1 MKETSLFLFDPNVVL
16 SKLKKKKDELST
28 LHSRLLTAQDTPL
41 SLDITTLSLVIP
53 IRLGKTP
60 YNVAEVTYL
69 VKQIKDRKI
78 DQSVRLKKLAKATQF
93 FLAKV
98 IVVQAQNEDLVK
110 QLIRH
115 TRRETNIMAT
125 LKKDE

>member
-16 SKLKKKKDELST
+16 SKLTKKKDELST

-60 YNVAEVTYL
+60 YNVAEATYL

-98 IVVQAQNEDLVK
+98 IVV
-110 QLIRH
+110 
-115 TRRETNIMAT
+115 
-125 LKKDE
+125 